1 MVSASPRVSDAP
13 LPSAVSRSGRWTAT
27 AILSTGFA
35 LSYIDR
41 QVLSLL
47 VPSIKQALGLSDTQ
61 IGLLQ
66 GISFSL
72 FYVAASLPL
81 AALADRRNRSRIAAT
96 CIAIWSVMTM
106 LCGLAAGFV
115 QLLLARI
122 GLAMAEAGLPPSALT
137 LMNDLHDRRGLARA
151 TSFFML
157 APFVGGGIALAA
169 GGVLLASM
177 SGMADATGLEPW
189 RLVFILAGVPGLL
202 LAPVVWF
209 FLRDPR
215 PTRVGDVRH
224 ASFAS
229 LFRYMSAHWRFTVV
243 YMLALAIVIMVLNA
257 HIAWMPTAILRRFP
271 VGEAVM
277 GTAFGATYLVAG
289 SIGTL
294 GAGWIIS
301 RGDPDTMLRRT
312 ISLMRWGCMG
322 LAPFALIAPFA
333 PGLVSMVAL
342 TGVAVLFTSG
352 IIAMGSV
359 PFQIT
364 VPASLRAQS
373 IALSGLVAALIGTG
387 LGPLVT
393 GLASDAAA
401 QAGAALPLS
410 TALAAVGVS
419 CATLA
424 AAMMHY
430 ALRHALSQP
439 DNSAPSEG
447 PYREDRS

>member
-1 MVSASPRVSDAP
+1 MATTP
-13 LPSAVSRSGRWTAT
+13 SRSESPGAHPSPHAGRWTAT

-47 VPSIKQALGLSDTQ
+47 VPSIKAALGLSDTQ

-81 AALADRRNRSRIAAT
+81 AALADRRNRARIAAA
-96 CIAIWSVMTM
+96 CIGIWSVMTM
-106 LCGLAAGFV
+106 LCGLASGFV

-137 LMNDLHDRRGLARA
+137 LMNDLHDRKGLARA

-157 APFVGGGIALAA
+157 APFVGGGIALA
-169 GGVLLASM
+169 GGGILLESVQ
-177 SGMADATGLEPW
+177 GMASVTGLSPW
-189 RLVFILAGVPGLL
+189 RLVFIFAGVPGIL
-202 LAPVVWF
+202 LAPLVWS

-215 PTRVGDVRH
+215 RIATEREGH
-224 ASFAS
+224 ASFRMLGS
-229 LFRYMSAHWRFTVV
+229 YMAANWRFTVI

-271 VGEAVM
+271 VGEALM
-277 GTAFGATYLVAG
+277 GTAFGAAYLLAG

-294 GAGWIIS
+294 GSGWIIS
-301 RGDPDTMLRRT
+301 RGDPATMLRRT
-312 ISLMRWGCMG
+312 ISLMQWGSVF
-322 LAPFALIAPFA
+322 LIPFAVAAPFA
-333 PGLVSMVAL
+333 PDLVAMIAL
-342 TGVAVLFTSG
+342 TSLAVLFTSG
-352 IIAMGSV
+352 IIAMGSI
-359 PFQIT
+359 PFQIS
-364 VPASLRAQS
+364 VPHQLRAQS

-393 GLASDAAA
+393 GFASDAAA
-401 QAGAALPLS
+401 RAGADLPLS
-410 TALAAVGVS
+410 SALAAVGGT
-419 CATLA
+419 CAAVA
-424 AAMMHY
+424 ALMMRY
-430 ALRHALSQP
+430 VLRHASAQQSI
-439 DNSAPSEG
+439 SAPSEG
-447 PYREDRS
+447 TCREDEP